1 VYRLPDCVIRCV
13 VPQLSEWQRI
23 ADQIDA
29 AMIFARADF
38 LNVHFAASYRFVVA
52 VCRAKEAECGA

>member
-1 VYRLPDCVIRCV
+1 MLAAAVQRVADCMIRRVISQPTERQHV
-13 VPQLSEWQRI
+13 

-38 LNVHFAASYRFVVA
+38 IFVHALVASVL
-52 VCRAKEAECGA
+52 G